1 MLRGSNFSYRN
12 RYAVCIA
19 SFLDR
24 FFFKMY
30 GSVGIAKEEKE
41 KRKNYCIK
49 MVGTKG
55 PLKNKPKSDI

>member
-1 MLRGSNFSYRN
+1 
-12 RYAVCIA
+12 
-19 SFLDR
+19 
-24 FFFKMY
+24 MY
-30 GSVGIAKEEKE
+30 GSVGIAKEEKEKKE